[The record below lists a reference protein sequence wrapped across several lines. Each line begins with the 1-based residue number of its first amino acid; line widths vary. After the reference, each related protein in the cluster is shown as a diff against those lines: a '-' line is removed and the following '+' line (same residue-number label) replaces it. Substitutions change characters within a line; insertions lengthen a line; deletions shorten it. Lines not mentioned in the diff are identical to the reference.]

1 MHVSMS
7 YFPRTSFDNI
17 VYNGSLVA
25 PDKIHKHVLTWE
37 GVCYVIIFKKI
48 NVSMQEV
55 KIMVAD

>member
-1 MHVSMS
+1 MHVSMI

-17 VYNGSLVA
+17 VYTGYLVA
-25 PDKIHKHVLTWE
+25 PDKIYKHVLRWE